1 MIRPFRSWIKAHKV
15 GGPGWWLLVPWVG
28 LGVAGAGYCFVLST
42 QRMTELCNLGAAP
55 SWVGEPSVIV
65 TAATIGGWAWFLLA
79 MPVLAAGL
87 VQLRAWR
94 AASMPRAGAWAGAWA
109 AGLALMV
116 LAGQWPPEGPVCG
129 SETGY
134 YTAGLA
140 WAELPICIAFLA
152 LGAVMTRILAR
163 PPQQLKAEIACH

>member
-1 MIRPFRSWIKAHKV
+1 
-15 GGPGWWLLVPWVG
+15 
-28 LGVAGAGYCFVLST
+28 
-42 QRMTELCNLGAAP
+42 
-55 SWVGEPSVIV
+55 
-65 TAATIGGWAWFLLA
+65 
-79 MPVLAAGL
+79 
-87 VQLRAWR
+87 
-94 AASMPRAGAWAGAWA
+94 
-109 AGLALMV
+109 MV